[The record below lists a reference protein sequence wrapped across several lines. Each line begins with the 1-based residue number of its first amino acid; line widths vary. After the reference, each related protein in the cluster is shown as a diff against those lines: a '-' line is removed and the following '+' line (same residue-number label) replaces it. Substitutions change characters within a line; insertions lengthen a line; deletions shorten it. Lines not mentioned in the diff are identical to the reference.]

1 MGQLF
6 SSCVNKLRET
16 GYISKLDS
24 QDNLTKIIDRLPYS
38 LRVTWRGTKV
48 VTEALSTKYI
58 ADIMKTFSS
67 ADEHV
72 NVNYLKLENEQ
83 VMLPRMPK
91 GHNLVVHLSLRMLF
105 AAIAVLC

>member
-1 MGQLF
+1 
-6 SSCVNKLRET
+6 
-16 GYISKLDS
+16 
-24 QDNLTKIIDRLPYS
+24 
-38 LRVTWRGTKV
+38 
-48 VTEALSTKYI
+48 
-58 ADIMKTFSS
+58 MKTFSS

-105 AAIAVLC
+105 AAIAVLCWR